1 MPNLR
6 KIAMRCP
13 GVTEGIACAGTS
25 LERITFKTRHKA
37 FLFLGN
43 TDAMVKLD
51 GSLAEAA
58 RLAAKQP
65 DGIRVGA
72 NGWVKIIFRADG
84 SDVPAEIEKWIEESY
99 HLMGGGA
106 ATSTMQRKSTSAK
119 KTAKKP
125 AKKIAKKKR

>member
-51 GSLAEAA
+51 
-58 RLAAKQP
+58 
-65 DGIRVGA
+65 
-72 NGWVKIIFRADG
+72 DG